1 MHYLF
6 IISYTYILLE
16 RKIQPNEVA
25 HQLYVQN
32 YRTASASCLC
42 IKRWLFNPAVELRL
56 IESDN
61 LAATFIFWSTI
72 DEVDRNH
79 IIVGDR
85 LYELK
90 ALQDS
95 SKKLDVIIYHIFNFI
110 ILIIAYET
118 IYNVLIYKYET

>member
-1 MHYLF
+1 MYF
-6 IISYTYILLE
+6 SFCAE
-16 RKIQPNEVA
+16 RKIQPNEIA

-42 IKRWLFNPAVELRL
+42 IKRWLFNPAVEMRL
-56 IESDN
+56 VESDT

-95 SKKLDVIIYHIFNFI
+95 SKKLDVIIIMFKV
-110 ILIIAYET
+110 
-118 IYNVLIYKYET
+118 IYSCVVN

>member
-1 MHYLF
+1 M
-6 IISYTYILLE
+6 
-16 RKIQPNEVA
+16 
-25 HQLYVQN
+25 
-32 YRTASASCLC
+32 
-42 IKRWLFNPAVELRL
+42 RL
-56 IESDN
+56 IATDT

-95 SKKLDVIIYHIFNFI
+95 SKKLDVIIY
-110 ILIIAYET
+110 
-118 IYNVLIYKYET
+118 

>member
-1 MHYLF
+1 
-6 IISYTYILLE
+6 LLE

-42 IKRWLFNPAVELRL
+42 IKRWLFNPAIEIRL

-95 SKKLDVIIYHIFNFI
+95 SKKLDVIFFHIFYFI
-110 ILIIAYET
+110 LSINAIWHFQDYL
-118 IYNVLIYKYET
+118 

>member
-1 MHYLF
+1 MHL
-6 IISYTYILLE
+6 
-16 RKIQPNEVA
+16 V
-25 HQLYVQN
+25 
-32 YRTASASCLC
+32 
-42 IKRWLFNPAVELRL
+42 
-56 IESDN
+56 ESDT

-95 SKKLDVIIYHIFNFI
+95 SKKLDVILFI
-110 ILIIAYET
+110 KYYLLKVYRYMKQTWSNKIIEKRGSR
-118 IYNVLIYKYET
+118 NKK